1 MKGVGVLLEPWSD
14 SSSPGINPN
23 AMRRQ
28 TLLLLLCAFPV
39 LCLAQVYKYV
49 GPEGKVE
56 YGDRPGG
63 TASGI
68 DELPDV
74 VPLVDGREGEPLHAA
89 MTVYVS
95 ETMVEFVYRFCRDRI
110 PQMQS
115 TVHDARN
122 QWNALNAALR
132 KKKIKVL
139 HDHYSPDQLRKV
151 AAETEAQQQALLRK
165 VAAAPTADQERWCAE
180 APARFQSAP
189 MSPRLKPAIVR
200 AIDIYKPL
208 DR

>member
-1 MKGVGVLLEPWSD
+1 
-14 SSSPGINPN
+14 
-23 AMRRQ
+23 MRRQ
-28 TLLLLLCAFPV
+28 TLLFLLCALPV

-63 TASGI
+63 TARGI
-68 DELPDV
+68 DDLPDV

-95 ETMVEFVYRFCRDRI
+95 ETMVEFSYRFCRDRV
-110 PQMQS
+110 PQMQG

-122 QWNALNAALR
+122 QWNTLNAALR

-139 HDHYSPDQLRKV
+139 HDHYSPDQLRKM
-151 AAETEAQQQALLRK
+151 AAETEAQQMALLRK
-165 VAAAPTADQERWCAE
+165 VGAAPKADQERWCAE
-180 APARFQSAP
+180 APARFQSAA
-189 MSPRLKPAIVR
+189 MSPSLKPAIVR
-200 AIDIYKPL
+200 AIEIYKPL